1 MSRML
6 RGFLADESGQDII
19 EYALLTS
26 FLAIV
31 SIAGLKLLGNRI
43 LKGFAPINQAL

>member
-6 RGFLADESGQDII
+6 RGFVADESGQDII

-26 FLAIV
+26 FLAIA
-31 SIAGLKLLGNRI
+31 SIATLKLLGSHI
-43 LKGFAPINQAL
+43 VKSFSPLNQAL

>member
-6 RGFLADESGQDII
+6 RGFVADESGQDLI

-26 FLAIV
+26 FLAIA
-31 SIAGLKLLGNRI
+31 SIAVLKLLGSHI
-43 LKGFAPINQAL
+43 AKAFSPISQAL